1 MSFKIHDGRTD
12 HFYDAISKCED
23 IDDIHT
29 LLDKYSDYFVNWK
42 NFINY
47 LLDSGGYTY
56 TEFAELCGMSR
67 NTIISWCEKGQIPR
81 SRKQFIQIGLAV
93 RMNLNEINDFL
104 QRYGKYPKLNPKNID
119 DAVTIFALCNNLNY
133 AQSVELKQHFSSV
146 LCDILNRRKL
156 SKGNKLH
163 HLATEQ
169 LESKLLSV
177 STLMQFETFVEQN
190 IEAFAGCYT
199 ELLDFID
206 SYIAMNTTDVDGSHG
221 TLNSFLC
228 EFIDNPAIAA
238 SFNTMI
244 SKLRR
249 YGTIPSR
256 INLIALGIHMRMT
269 ADDMNT
275 MLTLSGMEK
284 LCARDKLESL
294 IIFAAENAVIQ
305 NPGIEFSN
313 ALMLRQ
319 FTKNPEIK
327 AKCDKIIECYGMT
340 DYLCNDNTD
349 IYDYITESIMTMDSD
364 SANEI
369 LHLLGKN

>member
-1 MSFKIHDGRTD
+1 MPFNIHDGRTD

-23 IDDIHT
+23 IDDIHM
-29 LLDKYSDYFVNWK
+29 LLDKYSNYFVNWK

-47 LLDSGGYTY
+47 LLDSSGCTY

-67 NTIISWCEKGQIPR
+67 NTIISWCEKGQLPR
-81 SRKQFIQIGLAV
+81 SRKQFIQIGFAV
-93 RMNLNEINDFL
+93 RMNSNELNDFL
-104 QRYGKYPKLNPKNID
+104 QRYGKYPKLNVKNID
-119 DAVTIFALCNNLNY
+119 DAVTIFALRNDLNY

-146 LCDILNRRKL
+146 LCDILNRRRR
-156 SKGNKLH
+156 SKGDSLH
-163 HLATEQ
+163 CLATEQ
-169 LESKLLSV
+169 LESELLSV
-177 STLMQFETFVEQN
+177 STIVQFEAFVEQN

-199 ELLDFID
+199 KLLDFID
-206 SYIAMNTTDVDGSHG
+206 SYVAMNTADVDGNHG
-221 TLNSFLC
+221 TLNSFLSEC
-228 EFIDNPAIAA
+228 IDNPATAA

-256 INLIALGIHMRMT
+256 ISLIALGIHMRMT
-269 ADDMNT
+269 ADDLNT
-275 MLTLSGMEK
+275 MLALSGMEK

-313 ALMLRQ
+313 AVMLRQ

-327 AKCDKIIECYGMT
+327 SKCDKIIQRYGMT
-340 DYLCNDNTD
+340 DYLCNDNAD
-349 IYDYITESIMTMDSD
+349 LYEYITESLMTMDSD
-364 SANEI
+364 STNEI

>member
-1 MSFKIHDGRTD
+1 MPFNIHDGRTD
-12 HFYDAISKCED
+12 YFYDAISKCED
-23 IDDIHT
+23 IDDIHI
-29 LLDKYSDYFVNWK
+29 LLDKYSDYFVSWK

-47 LLDSGGYTY
+47 LLDSSGCTY

-67 NTIISWCEKGQIPR
+67 NTIISWCEKGQLPR
-81 SRKQFIQIGLAV
+81 SRKQFIQIGFAV
-93 RMNLNEINDFL
+93 RMNLNELNDFL

-119 DAVTIFALCNNLNY
+119 DAVTIFALRNDLNY
-133 AQSVELKQHFSSV
+133 EQSVELKRHFSSV

-156 SKGNKLH
+156 NKGDNLH
-163 HLATEQ
+163 CLATEQ
-169 LESKLLSV
+169 LESELLSV
-177 STLMQFETFVEQN
+177 STIMQFEAFVEQN

-199 ELLDFID
+199 KLLDFID
-206 SYIAMNTTDVDGSHG
+206 SYVAMNTTDADGSRG
-221 TLNSFLC
+221 TLNSFLSEC
-228 EFIDNPAIAA
+228 IDNPATAA

-256 INLIALGIHMRMT
+256 ISLIALGIHMRMT
-269 ADDMNT
+269 ADDLNT
-275 MLTLSGMEK
+275 MLALSGMEK

-327 AKCDKIIECYGMT
+327 SKCDRIIESYGMN
-340 DYLCNDNTD
+340 DYLYDDNAD
-349 IYDYITESIMTMDSD
+349 LYDYITESLMTMDSD
-364 SANEI
+364 STNEI
-369 LHLLGKN
+369 LHLLGKA